1 MQNKLIVFDIDG
13 TLTNTNY
20 VDSVFF
26 VKAILEILPIS
37 SIDTEWQNYKYS
49 TDAGI
54 LTEIIQSKLA
64 RNPTPNEIESIKN
77 KFISYL
83 KNAFIENQ
91 SHCVALDG
99 AQTIFEKIIRLGWD
113 IGIATGAWEKS
124 ALLKL
129 KYANIPYQNIP
140 IAHSDDHIEREDIIS
155 IAINRAQDIYK
166 KHSYSK
172 VIYVGDR
179 LWDKAAANNLRIDF
193 IGVGDALKK
202 VDNKD
207 FFHISDFTDFHLE
220 KHLELIAQN

>member
-13 TLTNTNY
+13 TLTNTNH

-26 VKAILEILPIS
+26 EKAILDILPIS

-49 TDAGI
+49 TDTGI

-64 RNPTPNEIESIKN
+64 CTPTPNEVESIKSR
-77 KFISYL
+77 FISYL
-83 KNAFIENQ
+83 ENAFIENN
-91 SHCVALDG
+91 SHCVPLNG
-99 AQTIFEKIIRLGWD
+99 AEIIFEKITQLSWD

-140 IAHSDDHIEREDIIS
+140 IAHSDDHIERENIIS
-155 IAINRAQDIYK
+155 IAINRAQAIYK

-172 VIYVGDR
+172 IIYVGDR
-179 LWDKAAANNLRIDF
+179 LWDKAAANNLKIDF

-202 VDNKD
+202 VNIKD
-207 FFHISDFTDFHLE
+207 FFHISDYTNNQLE
-220 KHLELIAQN
+220 NYLRNVT